1 MHRSEVSWLE
11 ISKFLNEKLSLE
23 YVKNEL
29 VKTAYGTEENLLT
42 KLDPRVLL
50 IWYCYFAIVPWFLHS
65 HVVLIGYLLFM
76 LFLTY
81 QAKVSP
87 LILGVLGLGL
97 LGEMFLLF
105 IISLLFGGNLETVLP
120 MVWLSIKLGGI
131 SLASVAVFTSLNPEK
146 FSDALLRLG
155 FPAQFSFSVAY
166 AYRILPTL
174 LEEFQ
179 QIILSY
185 RLRGLAPEKSGLFY
199 WRKIAYFLIVFIRS
213 FYPLILNS
221 AKRSRTT
228 VEALETKGF
237 TYGAKNPQMIKL
249 KTSYLKLTYND
260 YAFIMISIFYLIIVH
275 ALHYVL

>member
-1 MHRSEVSWLE
+1 ME

-50 IWYCYFAIVPWFLHS
+50 IWYCYFAIVPWFIHS

-81 QAKVSP
+81 RAKVSP
-87 LILGVLGLGL
+87 LILGVMGLGL
-97 LGEMFLLF
+97 LGEMLILF
-105 IISLLFGGNLETVLP
+105 IISLLFGGDLETVLP
-120 MVWLSIKLGGI
+120 MVWLCIKLGGI
-131 SLASVAVFTSLNPEK
+131 SLASVAVFTSINPEK

-199 WRKIAYFLIVFIRS
+199 WRKIVYFLIVFIRS

-237 TYGAKNPQMIKL
+237 TYGANNLQMIKL
-249 KTSYLKLTYND
+249 KTGYLKLTYND
-260 YAFIMISIFYLIIVH
+260 YAFTMISIFYLIIVH